1 MYTDNAAALNR
12 AWWDAIRRQR
22 DAGLIAK
29 NHDVA
34 AQILAGTSGPCP
46 EQVAFLGDLAGKR
59 LLDLGCGDGCE
70 LVALA
75 RLGAEVTGVDNS
87 PVQLA
92 AAQRTADALG
102 VRVRL
107 VQADFL
113 RLPEGLLRGQFDL
126 VFSSHAT
133 GWIGDLDRWF
143 GSVRQALVPGGVF
156 VLRGGHSLAGFL
168 TRGKK
173 SVERASYFEQGPFVQ
188 RAERSPDWNPLG
200 EEHTFVEWSH
210 TLGAIVTAVAQAG
223 LRVTHL
229 AEIGEEPSAAYPD
242 AFVLRATNT
251 QAA

>member
-1 MYTDNAAALNR
+1 VDTDRAAAHNR
-12 AWWDAIRRQR
+12 VWWDAIRRQR
-22 DAGLIAK
+22 DAGLITK

-34 AQILAGTSGPCP
+34 AQILAGTSGLCP
-46 EQVAFLGDLAGKR
+46 EQLAFLGDVAGKR

-70 LVALA
+70 LVVLA
-75 RLGAEVTGVDNS
+75 RLGAEATGVDNS

-113 RLPEGLLRGQFDL
+113 RLPEELLRGQFDR

-133 GWIGDLDRWF
+133 AWIGDLEQWL
-143 GSVRQALVPGGVF
+143 GSVRRALAPGGVF

-168 TRGKK
+168 APRG
-173 SVERASYFEQGPFVQ
+173 ERPDPDRSSYFEQGPFVQ
-188 RAERSPDWNPLG
+188 RVGWDAQWNPLG

-210 TLGAIVTAVAQAG
+210 TLGAVVTAVARAG
-223 LRVTHL
+223 LRVTDL
-229 AEIGEEPSAAYPD
+229 AEVAEEPVAAYPD
-242 AFVLRATNT
+242 AFVLRATNG
-251 QAA
+251 

>member
-1 MYTDNAAALNR
+1 MDLERAAEANR
-12 AWWDAIRRQR
+12 AWWDAIRRMR

-75 RLGAEVTGVDNS
+75 RLGAEATGVDNS

-107 VQADFL
+107 VEADFL
-113 RLPEGLLRGQFDL
+113 RLPEDLLRGEFDA

-133 GWIGDLDRWF
+133 AWIGDLDRWF
-143 GSVRQALVPGGVF
+143 AAVRRALVPGGVF
-156 VLRGGHSLAGFL
+156 VLRGGHALAGFL
-168 TRGKK
+168 APRGAQRDPDR
-173 SVERASYFEQGPFVQ
+173 SSYFEQGPFVQ
-188 RAERSPDWNPLG
+188 RAERSPAWNPLG

-229 AEIGEEPSAAYPD
+229 AEIAEDPSATYPD

-251 QAA
+251 

>member
-1 MYTDNAAALNR
+1 MDR

-22 DAGLIAK
+22 DAGLIARS
-29 NHDVA
+29 HDVA
-34 AQILAGTSGPCP
+34 AQILAGESGPGP
-46 EQVAFLGDLAGKR
+46 EQLAFLGDLAGKR

-70 LVALA
+70 LVPLAL
-75 RLGAEVTGVDNS
+75 LGAEATGVDNS

-107 VQADFL
+107 VQADL
-113 RLPEGLLRGQFDL
+113 LNLPEDLLRGEFDL
-126 VFSSHAT
+126 VFSSYVTA
-133 GWIGDLDRWF
+133 WVGDLNRWF
-143 GSVRQALVPGGVF
+143 GSVRRALVPGGVF
-156 VLRGGHSLAGFL
+156 VLREGHSLAGFL
-168 TRGKK
+168 TRSKK

-188 RAERSPDWNPLG
+188 RVGWDPDWNPLG

-229 AEIGEEPSAAYPD
+229 AEVAGEPSAAHPD
-242 AFVLRATNT
+242 AFVLRATN
-251 QAA
+251 A

>member
-1 MYTDNAAALNR
+1 MDLDRTADANR
-12 AWWDAIRRQR
+12 SWWDAIRRQR

-34 AQILAGTSGPCP
+34 AQILAGASGPCP
-46 EQVAFLGDLAGKR
+46 EQLAFLGDLAGKR

-70 LVALA
+70 LVPLA
-75 RLGAEVTGVDNS
+75 RLGAEATGVDNS

-92 AAQRTADALG
+92 TAQRTADALG

-113 RLPEGLLRGQFDL
+113 RLPDELLRGEFDL
-126 VFSSHAT
+126 VFSSHTTA
-133 GWIGDLDRWF
+133 WVGDLDRWL
-143 GSVRQALVPGGVF
+143 GSVRRALVPGGVF
-156 VLRGGHSLAGFL
+156 VLRGGHSLAAFL
-168 TRGKK
+168 TPGKG

-200 EEHTFVEWSH
+200 EEHTVVEWSH

-229 AEIGEEPSAAYPD
+229 AEVGDGPSAAYPD

-251 QAA
+251 